1 MDSNGS
7 LAIPWHGRK
16 YVRSNRSEHVGAL
29 LYNAFALALTGR
41 DLYGQR
47 TSSDQGSQ
55 EKTGN
60 DSERAQGC
68 EEKQEG
74 RHEVPDRLRTRAI
87 DPLIA
92 VAPMM
97 DWTDRHCRYFLRL
110 LNRDVHLYTEMLTA
124 QALVHGD
131 GPRLLRFHPAEHPV
145 ALQLGGSDPA
155 LMAAAA
161 RQGATAGYDEININ
175 VGCPSDR
182 VQSGQFGACLMASP
196 DRVADCVRA
205 MRAAT
210 DIPVTVKTRI
220 GIDDQDS
227 YDFLRQFIETVADAG
242 CTTFIVHARK
252 AILDGLSPKDNRQV
266 PPLHYQRVYRLK
278 REHPELA
285 IVLNG
290 GVTTTAQVLHHLEHV
305 DGVMIG
311 RQAYQDPWF
320 LVELARAAGGG
331 EEAAA
336 TRRAVVEEMRPYV
349 ERELAAGTELK
360 HITRH
365 MLGLF
370 KGQPGARAWRRHLS
384 ESAHQPGAGIEV
396 IDQALAS
403 VPRRKYS
410 TLVASEFS

>member
-1 MDSNGS
+1 MRGRPNASFATCQGNGKRIGITVRVDGNFVGLDGYS
-7 LAIPWHGRK
+7 KVGIRPRIVDNCLIPIIESDLIIVYK
-16 YVRSNRSEHVGAL
+16 MMKNRI
-29 LYNAFALALTGR
+29 F
-41 DLYGQR
+41 
-47 TSSDQGSQ
+47 
-55 EKTGN
+55 
-60 DSERAQGC
+60 
-68 EEKQEG
+68 
-74 RHEVPDRLRTRAI
+74 I
-87 DPLIA
+87 
-92 VAPMM
+92 APMM

-110 LNRDVHLYTEMLTA
+110 LNKHVHLYTEMLTA
-124 QALVHGD
+124 QALVRGD
-131 GPRLLRFHPAEHPV
+131 GRRLLRFHPAEHPV

-161 RQGATAGYDEININ
+161 REGSAAGYDEINMN

-210 DIPVTVKTRI
+210 GIPVTVKTRI

-227 YDFLRQFIETVADAG
+227 YDFLLQFIETVADAG

-252 AILDGLSPKDNRQV
+252 AILEGLSPKDNRQV
-266 PPLHYQRVYRLK
+266 PPLHYERVYRLK
-278 REHPELA
+278 REHPELT

-320 LVELARAAGGG
+320 LVELAHAVGSG
-331 EEAAA
+331 ERAAA
-336 TRRAVVEEMRPYV
+336 TRCAVVEEMRPYI
-349 ERELAAGTELK
+349 EQELAAGTELK
-360 HITRH
+360 HIIRH

-370 KGQPGARAWRRHLS
+370 KGQPGARSWRRHLS
-384 ESAHQPGAGIEV
+384 ENAHQPGAGIEV
-396 IDQALAS
+396 IDRALAEH
-403 VPRRKYS
+403 PS
-410 TLVASEFS
+410 TDATAPALYRTRACR